1 MNRRL
6 LAPYGLKFNP
16 FAQQIPVEAL
26 RATARVESFGLR
38 LERQASE
45 GGFALVT
52 GSPGSGK
59 SCALRLLERRLS
71 ALPDVSVGAL
81 SRPQCGVA
89 DLYRELGHLFGVKL
103 TPHNRWAGAKVLRER
118 WQEHI
123 EASLIRPVLLVDEAQ
138 ELQPATLT
146 ELRLLASKDLD
157 SCPLLTI
164 VLCGDGRLLDKLKL
178 PDLLPVASRIRGR
191 LVLDEAPRDERIGC
205 VHHALAAA
213 GNPKL
218 LSPGLIAT
226 LCDHSPGDLRSVMNT
241 ADELLQA
248 GLERDGCP
256 LDEKLFL
263 ELFSSTPSP
272 RKAKSARR
280 DA

>member
-1 MNRRL
+1 MNRKL

-16 FAQQIPVEAL
+16 FAQEIPIEAL
-26 RATARVESFGLR
+26 LPTARVESFGLR

-45 GGFALVT
+45 GGFALVM
-52 GSPGSGK
+52 GPPGSGK
-59 SCALRLLERRLS
+59 SSVLRLLEKRLS
-71 ALPDVSVGAL
+71 ALPDVTVGTL
-81 SRPQCGVA
+81 TRPQCGIA

-103 TPHNRWAGAKVLRER
+103 APHNRWAGAKVLREL
-118 WQEHI
+118 WQAHI

-138 ELQPATLT
+138 ELQPTTLT

-164 VLCGDGRLLDKLKL
+164 VLCGDARLVDKLKL
-178 PDLLPVASRIRGR
+178 PELLPVASRIRGR
-191 LVLDEAPRDERIGC
+191 LLLDDVPRDERIAC
-205 VHHALAAA
+205 VRHALAAA

-218 LSPGLIAT
+218 MTPGLITA

-241 ADELLQA
+241 ADEVLQA
-248 GLERDGCP
+248 GLERDGCA

-263 ELFSSTPSP
+263 EIFSSTSSP
-272 RKAKSARR
+272 KQPKSARR
-280 DA
+280 ES

>member
-1 MNRRL
+1 MNRKL

-16 FAQQIPVEAL
+16 FAQEIPVEAL
-26 RATARVESFGLR
+26 QATPRIESFGLR

-45 GGFALVT
+45 GGFALVV
-52 GSPGSGK
+52 GPPGSGK
-59 SCALRLLERRLS
+59 SSALRLLEKRLA
-71 ALPDVSVGAL
+71 ALPDVTVGIL
-81 SRPQCGVA
+81 SRPQCGIA

-103 TPHNRWAGAKVLRER
+103 APHNRWAGAKVLREL
-118 WQEHI
+118 WQAHI
-123 EASLIRPVLLVDEAQ
+123 ETSLIRPVLLVDEAQ
-138 ELQPATLT
+138 ELQAATLT

-164 VLCGDGRLLDKLKL
+164 VLCGDSRLLDKLKV

-191 LVLDEAPRDERIGC
+191 LVLDEVPRDERIAC
-205 VHHALAAA
+205 VRHALAAA

-218 LSPGLIAT
+218 MTANLIAT

-241 ADELLQA
+241 ADEILQA

-263 ELFSSTPSP
+263 EIFSSTAGAKQPKAGRRPS
-272 RKAKSARR
+272 
-280 DA
+280 

>member
-1 MNRRL
+1 MNRKL

-16 FAQQIPVEAL
+16 FAQEIPVEAL
-26 RATARVESFGLR
+26 QATARIESFGLR

-45 GGFALVT
+45 GGFALIT

-59 SCALRLLERRLS
+59 SSALRLLEKRLS
-71 ALPDVSVGAL
+71 ALPDVTVGTL

-89 DLYRELGHLFGVKL
+89 DLYRELGHLFEVQL

-118 WQEHI
+118 WQAHL
-123 EASLIRPVLLVDEAQ
+123 EAALIRPVLLVDEAQ
-138 ELQPATLT
+138 ELQPSTLT
-146 ELRLLASKDLD
+146 ELRLLSSKDLD

-164 VLCGDGRLLDKLKL
+164 VLCGDGRLVDKLKV

-191 LVLDEAPRDERIGC
+191 LVLDEVPRDERIAC
-205 VHHALAAA
+205 VRHALAAA
-213 GNPKL
+213 GNAKL
-218 LSPGLIAT
+218 MTPGLIAT
-226 LCDHSPGDLRSVMNT
+226 LCDHSPGDLRSVMST

-263 ELFSSTPSP
+263 ELFSSTPGP
-272 RKAKSARR
+272 KQPKGARR